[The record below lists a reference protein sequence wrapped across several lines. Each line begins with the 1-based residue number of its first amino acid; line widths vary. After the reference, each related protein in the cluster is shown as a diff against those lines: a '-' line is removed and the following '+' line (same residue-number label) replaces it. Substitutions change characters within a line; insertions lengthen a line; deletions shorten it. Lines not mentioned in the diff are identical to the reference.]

1 MVNVRGDTVRRI
13 LAYFDLKEGDFE
25 EAVWE
30 NGGPIPYFDREAG
43 WIEESGIYL
52 QNSILIESEDPRDTT
67 EAWDRYIAYL
77 ANFIDE
83 HSWEDEGINPLTFDE
98 YSGKSP
104 LEGGKLKPSD
114 TDEFVGQIIDVF
126 EDFLADESEIA
137 IAGQDYDVLSSAINE
152 VIKKWGIKK

>member
-1 MVNVRGDTVRRI
+1 MVNERGNAARRI
-13 LAYFDLKEGDFE
+13 LAYFDLKEEDFE
-25 EAVWE
+25 DEVWE

-52 QNSILIESEDPRDTT
+52 QNSIIIESEDPRVTT

-77 ANFIDE
+77 ANFINE
-83 HSWEDEGINPLTFDE
+83 HSWEDEGINPLAFDE

-104 LEGGKLKPSD
+104 LEGGKLKSSD
-114 TDEFVGQIIDVF
+114 TEEFVGQIIDVF

-137 IAGQDYDVLSSAINE
+137 IAGQDYDVLSSKING
-152 VIKKWGIKK
+152 VLQRWGIKK